1 MATWKGYA
9 PAAEKFF
16 SRLISGAKVMTDTE
30 TIMPVRPF
38 AVRLGLMRIR
48 ADKRKANDKKSVA
61 AANAAL
67 RNPDI
72 MSILSETVCLRYYQ
86 DTPRPADWVDE
97 VTALIKWMVDN
108 ADVIIE
114 LIIVLISIYLETD
127 IQLQVED
134 ELKPAKT
141 PKK

>member
-30 TIMPVRPF
+30 TIM
-38 AVRLGLMRIR
+38 
-48 ADKRKANDKKSVA
+48 
-61 AANAAL
+61 
-67 RNPDI
+67 PDI